1 MGHFAQVHL
10 AQFFNLD
17 CALFKTATAF
27 TYNYFGCSYCAMA
40 KSKKSS
46 SSCTVCKKRFWQAAF
61 SCSFKKSRSL
71 SKRLLKYSIT
81 LAKYS
86 PECKSTHSKQ
96 VKSSRTVFGKT
107 F

>member
-1 MGHFAQVHL
+1 VPSYSAQGKVNLQYDKMGHFAQVHL

-46 SSCTVCKKRFWQAAF
+46 SSCTVCKKRF
-61 SCSFKKSRSL
+61 
-71 SKRLLKYSIT
+71 
-81 LAKYS
+81 
-86 PECKSTHSKQ
+86 
-96 VKSSRTVFGKT
+96 
-107 F
+107 